1 MMRYSEI
8 PRDLNERHTCKGKVG
23 RDGKPAR
30 KPPSAG
36 GHNESYD
43 GDEDGDGYVRFSSS
57 NGTAA
62 DRQPLPLA
70 DRALDGGIDA
80 PLIDEGRRGG
90 RGADRQQRDRHLLDE
105 KHLCHKATTSG
116 SIESLNDGCTAT
128 SSFRPWHSYS
138 YSKKSYSLPPNTTI
152 SDVGSIVFSC
162 QQVSPVELASQ
173 ITLLDFPIFNAIQPE
188 ELTSCGW
195 TKKNKHTLAPNVV
208 AFTKRFNHTTFWTVQ
223 EILNGVSPK
232 DRAEIISHFIKVA
245 KKLHDINN
253 LHSLFA
259 VISALKSA
267 SVHRLKESWL
277 LVSRK
282 DQQQLDRLSQLFD
295 ESDNWAALRKCIN
308 QFKLPGI
315 PYLGI
320 FLTDIIYIDLL
331 HPSKSGE
338 ECHARETK
346 MNNVLRVLSSYQSSN
361 YSFISPVPPTLRY
374 LQSRRYIDELQNIFE
389 EDQYKK
395 SLNLEPAGNASASA
409 AASVCTLRLQKPKTD
424 HNDIARRSATLA
436 STVTEGGDSMD
447 SVQCTSHAT
456 QHLSR
461 GRQFIP
467 GHRKCYSLGTN
478 IFYPR
483 ASEPST
489 STPGTRHA
497 NAGEGSSKMRHLLDD
512 SYVEARRA
520 HSIGAPGEHGSSDHE
535 HENHMPLQLVEL
547 EPITSGNLVEGY
559 LKRKTVLKYGR
570 KPTVASWQR
579 YWVLIWSNKMIYFP
593 PKTFKGNERSNFKKE
608 PSKIFPLEGWTAEES
623 DLPLQD
629 EFFQLVNYNHG
640 HAYRFKSGSNASA
653 NRWLAALKQVTT
665 PKPAEPLSISLN
677 LISFE

>member
-8 PRDLNERHTCKGKVG
+8 PRDLADRHTCKSKVG
-23 RDGKPAR
+23 RDTKPSR
-30 KPPSAG
+30 SSSSTG
-36 GHNESYD
+36 GHNESF
-43 GDEDGDGYVRFSSS
+43 DGDG
-57 NGTAA
+57 
-62 DRQPLPLA
+62 D
-70 DRALDGGIDA
+70 DGYEQLSTTDVQKHRHTDKAIDGSIDT
-80 PLIDEGRRGG
+80 PLIENGKRKSERH
-90 RGADRQQRDRHLLDE
+90 RDRHQLDD
-105 KHLCHKATTSG
+105 KHLCHKATGG
-116 SIESLNDGCTAT
+116 SIESLNDGCSTS
-128 SSFRPWHSYS
+128 SSFRPWHS

-162 QQVSPVELASQ
+162 QQVSPAELAAQ

-188 ELTSCGW
+188 ELTGCGW

-208 AFTKRFNHTTFWTVQ
+208 GFTKRFNHTTFWTVQ

-295 ESDNWAALRKCIN
+295 ESDNWAALRKCLN

-320 FLTDIIYIDLL
+320 FLTDIIYIDLM

-338 ECHARETK
+338 ESYARETK

-361 YSFISPVPPTLRY
+361 YTFISPVPPTLRY

-395 SLNLEPAGNASASA
+395 SLNLEPTTSAPSTA
-409 AASVCTLRLQKPKTD
+409 CTVRLQKPKTD
-424 HNDIARRSATLA
+424 QSDISRRNGRTIATAL
-436 STVTEGGDSMD
+436 TEDKDSPDSMIC
-447 SVQCTSHAT
+447 SPSTSHNAT
-456 QHLSR
+456 GSA
-461 GRQFIP
+461 RQFIP

-483 ASEPST
+483 SSEQSSSSSASNS
-489 STPGTRHA
+489 RHVKMMDGL
-497 NAGEGSSKMRHLLDD
+497 NKMRHLLDD

-520 HSIGAPGEHGSSDHE
+520 HSIGATASGGPRSDQE
-535 HENHMPLQLVEL
+535 TETYAPLHLVEL

-559 LKRKTVLKYGR
+559 LKRKTILKYGR

-579 YWVLIWSNKMIYFP
+579 YWILIRSSTMIYFP

-653 NRWLAALKQVTT
+653 KRWLAALKQVTS
-665 PKPAEPLSISLN
+665 PRPAEPLSISLN

>member
-8 PRDLNERHTCKGKVG
+8 PRDLADRHTCKSKVG
-23 RDGKPAR
+23 RDTKTGR
-30 KPPSAG
+30 SLSSTG

-43 GDEDGDGYVRFSSS
+43 GDGDDGYEQLSSSDGNVSQPNQHAEKALDGSIDTPLIEDGKRKPERHR
-57 NGTAA
+57 
-62 DRQPLPLA
+62 DRQP
-70 DRALDGGIDA
+70 DD
-80 PLIDEGRRGG
+80 
-90 RGADRQQRDRHLLDE
+90 
-105 KHLCHKATTSG
+105 KHLCHKATAG
-116 SIESLNDGCTAT
+116 SIESLNDGCSAT
-128 SSFRPWHSYS
+128 SSFRPWHS

-162 QQVSPVELASQ
+162 QQVSPAELAAQ

-282 DQQQLDRLSQLFD
+282 DQQQLDRLSHLFD
-295 ESDNWAALRKCIN
+295 ESDNWSSLRKCLN

-320 FLTDIIYIDLL
+320 FLTDIIYIDLM
-331 HPSKSGE
+331 HPNKSGE
-338 ECHARETK
+338 ESYARETK

-361 YSFISPVPPTLRY
+361 YTFISPVPPTLRY

-395 SLNLEPAGNASASA
+395 SLNLEPTAGASTMS
-409 AASVCTLRLQKPKTD
+409 SGGTVRLLKPKIEQSDSIGRNVKTT
-424 HNDIARRSATLA
+424 IALAECKDSPDSTTCAPNTSQTIVSSA
-436 STVTEGGDSMD
+436 
-447 SVQCTSHAT
+447 
-456 QHLSR
+456 
-461 GRQFIP
+461 RQFIP

-483 ASEPST
+483 SSEQSSSSSSASS
-489 STPGTRHA
+489 SRHTKVA
-497 NAGEGSSKMRHLLDD
+497 DGLNKMRHLLDD
-512 SYVEARRA
+512 SYVESKRA
-520 HSIGAPGEHGSSDHE
+520 NSIAATGSGGSHSSDQESE
-535 HENHMPLQLVEL
+535 HPTALQLVEL

-579 YWVLIWSNKMIYFP
+579 YWVLIWSNTMIYFP

>member
-8 PRDLNERHTCKGKVG
+8 PRDLAERQTCKSKLG
-23 RDGKPAR
+23 RDTKAGR
-30 KPPSAG
+30 SLSSTG

-43 GDEDGDGYVRFSSS
+43 GDGDDGYERFSSS
-57 NGTAA
+57 SSGNVSQQHVEKT
-62 DRQPLPLA
+62 
-70 DRALDGGIDA
+70 LDGSIDA
-80 PLIDEGRRGG
+80 PLIEDGKRKPER
-90 RGADRQQRDRHLLDE
+90 QRDRQPLDE
-105 KHLCHKATTSG
+105 KHLCHKATAG

-128 SSFRPWHSYS
+128 SSFRPWHS

-162 QQVSPVELASQ
+162 QQVSPAELAAQ

-282 DQQQLDRLSQLFD
+282 DQQQLDRLSLLFD
-295 ESDNWAALRKCIN
+295 ESDNWAALRKCLN

-320 FLTDIIYIDLL
+320 FLTDIIYIDLM

-338 ECHARETK
+338 ESYARESK

-361 YSFISPVPPTLRY
+361 YTFISPVPPTLRY

-395 SLNLEPAGNASASA
+395 SLNLEPTTTASSA
-409 AASVCTLRLQKPKTD
+409 TTSSVGTVRLLKPKTD
-424 HNDIARRSATLA
+424 QSDIGSSRNARASIALAESEDSPDSSA
-436 STVTEGGDSMD
+436 
-447 SVQCTSHAT
+447 QCTPNTSAQNT
-456 QHLSR
+456 ALTA
-461 GRQFIP
+461 RQFVP
-467 GHRKCYSLGTN
+467 GHRKCYSLGTKSSEQSS
-478 IFYPR
+478 
-483 ASEPST
+483 ASS
-489 STPGTRHA
+489 SASSSRH
-497 NAGEGSSKMRHLLDD
+497 NAKAVDGLSKMRHLLDD
-512 SYVEARRA
+512 SYVEAKRA
-520 HSIGAPGEHGSSDHE
+520 NSIGATGVTGGHSSDHE
-535 HENHMPLQLVEL
+535 SEHATALQLVEL

-579 YWVLIWSNKMIYFP
+579 YWVLIWSNTMIYFP

-640 HAYRFKSGSNASA
+640 HAYRFKS
-653 NRWLAALKQVTT
+653 
-665 PKPAEPLSISLN
+665 
-677 LISFE
+677 

>member
-8 PRDLNERHTCKGKVG
+8 PRDLSDRHTCKSKTGKDTKPG
-23 RDGKPAR
+23 RNL
-30 KPPSAG
+30 SATG

-43 GDEDGDGYVRFSSS
+43 GDGDDGYERFFSSDG
-57 NGTAA
+57 N
-62 DRQPLPLA
+62 DLPPQNA
-70 DRALDGGIDA
+70 EKTLDGSIDT
-80 PLIDEGRRGG
+80 PLIDDSKRKPERH
-90 RGADRQQRDRHLLDE
+90 RDRGHPLEE
-105 KHLCHKATTSG
+105 KHLCHKATTG

-128 SSFRPWHSYS
+128 SSFRPWHS

-162 QQVSPVELASQ
+162 QQVSPAELAAQ

-188 ELTSCGW
+188 ELTGCGW

-208 AFTKRFNHTTFWTVQ
+208 GFTKRFNHTTFWTVQ

-232 DRAEIISHFIKVA
+232 DRAEIISHFIRVA

-277 LVSRK
+277 LVPRK

-295 ESDNWAALRKCIN
+295 ESDNWAALRKCLN

-320 FLTDIIYIDLL
+320 FLTDIIYIDLM

-338 ECHARETK
+338 ESYARETK

-361 YSFISPVPPTLRY
+361 YTFISPVPPTLRY

-395 SLNLEPAGNASASA
+395 SLNLEPSTSAST
-409 AASVCTLRLQKPKTD
+409 AASMCTVRLPKPKTE
-424 HNDIARRSATLA
+424 HSDIVRRSMRTTIGLAESGDTPDSALSTATTSQNLA
-436 STVTEGGDSMD
+436 PNP
-447 SVQCTSHAT
+447 
-456 QHLSR
+456 
-461 GRQFIP
+461 RQFIP
-467 GHRKCYSLGTN
+467 GHRKCYSLGTKSSEQSSSS
-478 IFYPR
+478 Y
-483 ASEPST
+483 ASGS
-489 STPGTRHA
+489 RH
-497 NAGEGSSKMRHLLDD
+497 GKVVDGLSKMRHLLDD

-520 HSIGAPGEHGSSDHE
+520 HSIGATDGGSGNHSSDHE
-535 HENHMPLQLVEL
+535 PEHSAPSPLQLVEL

-579 YWVLIWSNKMIYFP
+579 YWVLIWSNTMIYFP

>member
-1 MMRYSEI
+1 MRYSEI
-8 PRDLNERHTCKGKVG
+8 PREQADKHTCKGKVG
-23 RDGKPAR
+23 RPEKGNR
-30 KPPSAG
+30 KTSATG
-36 GHNESYD
+36 DSNESFDGDD
-43 GDEDGDGYVRFSSS
+43 GDESARFFS
-57 NGTAA
+57 NGTTGCRHQHQSVPPAEKVG
-62 DRQPLPLA
+62 
-70 DRALDGGIDA
+70 LDGAIDE
-80 PLIDEGRRGG
+80 PLIEETKRKHERK
-90 RGADRQQRDRHLLDE
+90 DRHLLDDR
-105 KHLCHKATTSG
+105 HLCHKAAAG
-116 SIESLNDGCTAT
+116 SIESLNDGCSTT
-128 SSFRPWHSYS
+128 SSFRPWHS

-162 QQVSPVELASQ
+162 QQVSPAELASQ
-173 ITLLDFPIFNAIQPE
+173 ITLLDFPTFNLIQPD
-188 ELTSCGW
+188 ELTGCGW

-282 DQQQLDRLSQLFD
+282 DQQQLDRLGQLFD
-295 ESDNWAALRKCIN
+295 ESDNWTALRNYIN

-320 FLTDIIYIDLL
+320 FLTDIIYIDLM
-331 HPSKSGE
+331 HPSHKAQ

-361 YSFISPVPPTLRY
+361 YSFISPIQPTLRY

-395 SLNLEPAGNASASA
+395 SLNLEPTASASGA
-409 AASVCTLRLQKPKTD
+409 AGIVRLPKPKSD
-424 HNDIARRSATLA
+424 HNDSARRSVTVMAPLDNDVTGQ
-436 STVTEGGDSMD
+436 STS
-447 SVQCTSHAT
+447 SVNNDMPTTSSA
-456 QHLSR
+456 
-461 GRQFIP
+461 RQFIP

-483 ASEPST
+483 SSEQST
-489 STPGTRHA
+489 TL
-497 NAGEGSSKMRHLLDD
+497 GSRQLKSGKMRLEDETPTAL
-512 SYVEARRA
+512 R
-520 HSIGAPGEHGSSDHE
+520 
-535 HENHMPLQLVEL
+535 LVEL
-547 EPITSGNLVEGY
+547 DGITSTNLVEGY

-579 YWVLIWSNKMIYFP
+579 YWVLIWSNTMIYFP

-623 DLPLQD
+623 EMPAQN
-629 EFFQLVNYNHG
+629 EFFQLVNYQHG
-640 HAYRFKSGSNASA
+640 HAYRFKSGSHASA
-653 NRWLAALKQVTT
+653 NRWLAALKLVTT
-665 PKPAEPLSISLN
+665 SKPTEPSSISLN

>member
-8 PRDLNERHTCKGKVG
+8 PRELADRQTCKSRVG
-23 RDGKPAR
+23 RDTKTGR
-30 KPPSAG
+30 SLSSTG

-43 GDEDGDGYVRFSSS
+43 GDGDDGYERFSTSS
-57 NGTAA
+57 SGNVS
-62 DRQPLPLA
+62 QQHVEK
-70 DRALDGGIDA
+70 ALDGSIDA
-80 PLIDEGRRGG
+80 PLIEDGKRKPER
-90 RGADRQQRDRHLLDE
+90 QRDRQPLDD
-105 KHLCHKATTSG
+105 KHLCHKATAG

-128 SSFRPWHSYS
+128 SSFRPWHS

-162 QQVSPVELASQ
+162 QQVSPAELAAQ

-188 ELTSCGW
+188 ELTGCGW

-282 DQQQLDRLSQLFD
+282 DQQQLDRLSLLFD
-295 ESDNWAALRKCIN
+295 ESDNWAALRKCLN

-338 ECHARETK
+338 ESYARETK

-361 YSFISPVPPTLRY
+361 YTFISPVPPTLRY

-395 SLNLEPAGNASASA
+395 SLNLEPTATASSGTSS
-409 AASVCTLRLQKPKTD
+409 SVGTVRLPKPKTD
-424 HNDIARRSATLA
+424 HSDIGSRSLRTSIAL
-436 STVTEGGDSMD
+436 TEGEDSQD
-447 SVQCTSHAT
+447 SALCVPNTSQNTAPNA
-456 QHLSR
+456 
-461 GRQFIP
+461 RQFIP

-483 ASEPST
+483 SSEQSSASS
-489 STPGTRHA
+489 SGSSSRHTKVVD
-497 NAGEGSSKMRHLLDD
+497 GLSKMRHLLDD
-512 SYVEARRA
+512 SYVEAKRA
-520 HSIGAPGEHGSSDHE
+520 NSIGATGVSGHSSDHE
-535 HENHMPLQLVEL
+535 SEHPTALQLVEL

-579 YWVLIWSNKMIYFP
+579 YWVLIWSNTMIYFP

>member
-8 PRDLNERHTCKGKVG
+8 PRDLTERHTCKGKVG
-23 RDGKPAR
+23 REGKLIR
-30 KPPSAG
+30 KPSSAG

-43 GDEDGDGYVRFSSS
+43 GDDDGDGYARFSCS
-57 NGTAA
+57 T
-62 DRQPLPLA
+62 DTEQQPLPLT
-70 DRALDGGIDA
+70 DKALDGSIDA
-80 PLIDEGRRGG
+80 PLIEANRRK
-90 RGADRQQRDRHLLDE
+90 AERQRERHLLDD
-105 KHLCHKATTSG
+105 KHLCHKATAG

-138 YSKKSYSLPPNTTI
+138 HSKKSYSLPPNTTI

-232 DRAEIISHFIKVA
+232 DRAEIIGHFIKVA

-320 FLTDIIYIDLL
+320 FLTDIIYIDLM

-389 EDQYKK
+389 EDQY
-395 SLNLEPAGNASASA
+395 
-409 AASVCTLRLQKPKTD
+409 
-424 HNDIARRSATLA
+424 
-436 STVTEGGDSMD
+436 
-447 SVQCTSHAT
+447 
-456 QHLSR
+456 
-461 GRQFIP
+461 
-467 GHRKCYSLGTN
+467 N

-489 STPGTRHA
+489 SSPGARLA

-512 SYVEARRA
+512 SYVEARRS
-520 HSIGAPGEHGSSDHE
+520 HSIGAPGEHGSDHE
-535 HENHMPLQLVEL
+535 HENHTPLQLVEL